1 MNDAVHSAGRRP
13 ESDRPRIA
21 LALGSG
27 GAKGLTYIGVIEE
40 LERRGFDIVA
50 ISGSSMGALL
60 GGIYAA
66 GKLDVYRDWVS
77 SLARIDVLRLVD
89 WTLTGGGV
97 IKGERIIEK
106 LREMIGE
113 VDIEDL
119 PMQFTAVATDI
130 DQRREIW
137 LTRGPLFDAIRASIA
152 IPSVFR
158 PHYIDGRRLVD
169 GGLLNPLPVTPL
181 LGASWDYMIAVGV
194 NGPEVHDGPGKAEG
208 NRNGENNGYGQR
220 IRELVGKL
228 VPGNGDKPDKSPRSH
243 EAGALELLSQA
254 LDLMQ
259 SSMAQMRLAAY
270 QPDLLIEMP
279 ANVSM
284 AYEFHRARELVEY
297 GRAHASDIL
306 DAWHPRRL
314 HGLQASVPDRGSVD
328 RPDPEGAGPEAGD

>member
-1 MNDAVHSAGRRP
+1 MNDAGHPVRSLPRH
-13 ESDRPRIA
+13 PRIA
-21 LALGSG
+21 LSLGAG

-40 LERRGFDIVA
+40 MERRGFEIVA
-50 ISGSSMGALL
+50 IAGSSMGALL

-66 GKLDVYRDWVS
+66 GKLDVYRDWVV
-77 SLARIDVLRLVD
+77 SLARMDVLRLVD
-89 WTLTGGGV
+89 WTLTGGGL
-97 IKGERIIEK
+97 IKGERIIET
-106 LREMIGE
+106 LRELIGE
-113 VDIEDL
+113 VDIQDL

-181 LGASWDYMIAVGV
+181 LGASWDYMVAVGV
-194 NGPEVHDGPGKAEG
+194 NGPEVHDVLDDADADRQAEG
-208 NRNGENNGYGQR
+208 NGYSQR
-220 IRELVGKL
+220 LREFVGKL
-228 VPGNGDKPDKSPRSH
+228 VPGNGDKADKSPKPH
-243 EAGALELLSQA
+243 EAGALELLSQS

-259 SSMAQMRLAAY
+259 SSMAQLRLAAY

-284 AYEFHRARELVEY
+284 AYEFHRARELIEY
-297 GRAHASDIL
+297 GRNHASDVL

-314 HGLQASVPDRGSVD
+314 HGVQATVPDRGSVEE
-328 RPDPEGAGPEAGD
+328 PDEGSVEPGTRG

>member
-1 MNDAVHSAGRRP
+1 MNDAGHSVGQRP
-13 ESDRPRIA
+13 MTDRPRIA
-21 LALGSG
+21 LALGAG

-66 GKLDVYRDWVS
+66 GKLDVYRDWVR

-89 WTLTGGGV
+89 WTLSGGGL
-97 IKGERIIEK
+97 IKGERIIET
-106 LREMIGE
+106 LRELIGE

-194 NGPEVHDGPGKAEG
+194 NGPEVHDGPVDADSRELD
-208 NRNGENNGYGQR
+208 EANGYSQR
-220 IRELVGKL
+220 ILEFIGKL
-228 VPGNGDKPDKSPRSH
+228 VPGNGDKADKSLRPH

-259 SSMAQMRLAAY
+259 SSMSQLRLAAY

-284 AYEFHRARELVEY
+284 AYEFHRARELIEY
-297 GRAHASDIL
+297 GRTHAGDIL

-328 RPDPEGAGPEAGD
+328 GPDAEAGPSGARD